1 MLSFSLN
8 FIFLLNILRIRYFNL
23 RQDTN
28 NEAFLNMGSYLSFWA
43 LEELTRDIRVSD
55 TFNFSEGKRRRHQ
68 KDDRSEQGSTTGNRD
83 KEERTYVAKN
93 KEKVEERQPYRPR
106 EYDR

>member
-1 MLSFSLN
+1 MAIAVVDAMRMVRTDKCIMIHNARVYSFHGIKQIQQHN
-8 FIFLLNILRIRYFNL
+8 KN
-23 RQDTN
+23 
-28 NEAFLNMGSYLSFWA
+28 SF